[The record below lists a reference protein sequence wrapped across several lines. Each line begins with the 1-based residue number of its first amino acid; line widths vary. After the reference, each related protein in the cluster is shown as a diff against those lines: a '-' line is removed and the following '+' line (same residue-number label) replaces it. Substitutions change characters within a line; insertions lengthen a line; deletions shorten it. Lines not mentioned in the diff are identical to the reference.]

1 MLKTETVY
9 VAALY
14 FLQLVFANVATADVL
29 WLSEVPPSKRA
40 QTATPKADDMQHEH
54 RHEMPPEMAVQAQST
69 VAQTPDAANLG
80 LKKHNHSSGTEV
92 DATGEIVDN
101 THSGAKQVWLR
112 SGSEPLGAVYVG
124 TGRESETLTLLSL
137 EGALPDVV
145 MKAENGA
152 MKAQVELPELGF
164 YNAYLTQRMVHGDML
179 HVQIAKAELLHGTC
193 CAKGVDEEAVAKP
206 IVNPNVPLE
215 LLREHYP
222 NEGLFTR
229 IVSGDKVNLIAMSY
243 GKPVAGVSVSMTTQD
258 GWSNRKV
265 SDAEGRVSFTV
276 IRDYY
281 PAWLEF
287 KKYRKQTFLM
297 TADLDIKDKVVADG
311 VSYSSA
317 HYTSTLAGSYYPS
330 PYDYRS
336 YAWGLG
342 IALFVIVSG
351 GVAIYLYRRRRLKPY
366 KEVRVDDKA

>member
-1 MLKTETVY
+1 MLKQKSVY
-9 VAALY
+9 VAALCIS
-14 FLQLVFANVATADVL
+14 QLILAGVAAADVL

-40 QTATPKADDMQHEH
+40 QAAAPKADDMQHEH
-54 RHEMPPEMAVQAQST
+54 RHGMQPDKTAPAQSA
-69 VAQTPDAANLG
+69 VAQTAASADSG
-80 LKKHNHSSGTEV
+80 TKKHKHSGGTEI
-92 DATGEIVDN
+92 DATGEVVDN

-112 SGSEPLGAVYVG
+112 NGSEPLGSAYAG
-124 TGRESETLTLLSL
+124 TGRESETLTLLGL
-137 EGALPDVV
+137 DGALPDAV
-145 MKAENGA
+145 MKSENGVL
-152 MKAQVELPELGF
+152 KAQFELPELGF

-179 HVQIAKAELLHGTC
+179 HVQVAKAELLHGTC

-215 LLREHYP
+215 LVREHYP
-222 NEGLFTR
+222 DEGLFTR
-229 IVSGDKVNLIAMSY
+229 IVSGDKVNFIAMNY

-297 TADLDIKDKVVADG
+297 TADLEIKDKVVTDG
-311 VSYSSA
+311 VSYNSA
-317 HYTSTLAGSYYPS
+317 HYSSTLAGSYYPS

-342 IALFVIVSG
+342 IALFVVVFG
-351 GVAIYLYRRRRLKPY
+351 GVSIYLYRRRRLKPY